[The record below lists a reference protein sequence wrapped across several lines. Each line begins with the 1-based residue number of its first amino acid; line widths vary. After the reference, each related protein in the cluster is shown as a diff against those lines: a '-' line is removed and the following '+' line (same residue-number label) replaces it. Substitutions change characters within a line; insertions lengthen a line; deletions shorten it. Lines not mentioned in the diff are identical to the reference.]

1 MFVPSQTPP
10 ELTPARLRGLR
21 FSLNAPE
28 VTTEVIPA
36 GPARGALLVHRD
48 TRGRLGVALCVR
60 SLRTG
65 SVVLYRSDER
75 LDGDGELSVGIDAAL
90 SFGES
95 LGFLFDDDELEKG
108 LARPEA
114 LARWQ
119 EFLGPLAAGETATP
133 EDDEPIVLD
142 RVDRVRAIPVEE
154 PHELV
159 LDDLADPDAQ
169 GLAREQY
176 FGEHEPRREPAAA
189 GADLPAPTRGAIRE
203 AAPEARPRGDL
214 PLTKFRELH
223 GAEPAPAGAGPRED
237 ARPRGARL
245 ARVRL
250 VKRVLAV
257 EPPAAGSVLLRL
269 LGCF

>member
-1 MFVPSQTPP
+1 MFVPSQAPP

-21 FSLNAPE
+21 FSLNAPV

-48 TRGRLGVALCVR
+48 ARGRFGVALCVR

-65 SVVLYRSDER
+65 AVVLYRSDEG
-75 LDGDGELSVGIDAAL
+75 LEGDGELSVGIDAAL

-142 RVDRVRAIPVEE
+142 RVDRIRAIPVEE

-159 LDDLADPDAQ
+159 LDDLADPDVQ

-176 FGEHEPRREPAAA
+176 FGEREPRREPAAS
-189 GADLPAPTRGAIRE
+189 DLPAPARSATRE
-203 AAPEARPRGDL
+203 AAPEARSRGDL

-223 GAEPAPAGAGPRED
+223 GAEPAPAGPGPREA

>member
-1 MFVPSQTPP
+1 MFMPSQTPP

-21 FSLNAPE
+21 FSLNAPV

-48 TRGRLGVALCVR
+48 ARGRLGVALCVR

-65 SVVLYRSDER
+65 AVVLYRGDEG
-75 LDGDGELSVGIDAAL
+75 LEGDGELSVGIDAAL

-108 LARPEA
+108 LARPDA
-114 LARWQ
+114 LARWR
-119 EFLGPLAAGETATP
+119 EFLGTLAEGEASAGHA
-133 EDDEPIVLD
+133 DEPIALD
-142 RVDRVRAIPVEE
+142 RVDRLRAIPVEE

-169 GLAREQY
+169 GLAREHY
-176 FGEHEPRREPAAA
+176 FGEIDLRPDERARRE
-189 GADLPAPTRGAIRE
+189 DLPAPARSAARG
-203 AAPEARPRGDL
+203 AAPEAPARGAL

-223 GAEPAPAGAGPRED
+223 GPEPAPAGAEPRED

-250 VKRVLAV
+250 VKRARAV
-257 EPPAAGSVLLRL
+257 DSPAAGSVLLRL

>member
-1 MFVPSQTPP
+1 MFMPSQAPP

-21 FSLNAPE
+21 FSLNAPV

-48 TRGRLGVALCVR
+48 ARGHLGVALCVR

-108 LARPEA
+108 LARPVA

-119 EFLGPLAAGETATP
+119 EFLGALAEGEASTP
-133 EDDEPIVLD
+133 EADEPIVLD
-142 RVDRVRAIPVEE
+142 RVDRIRAIPVEE

-176 FGEHEPRREPAAA
+176 FGENELRREPAVA
-189 GADLPAPTRGAIRE
+189 GADLPSPARSATRE
-203 AAPEARPRGDL
+203 AAPEARTRGDL

-223 GAEPAPAGAGPRED
+223 GAEPAPAGAG
-237 ARPRGARL
+237 PRGARL